1 MTRSGDALTHRTY
14 LSAHST
20 HRDPRAGTGAVSDL
34 NSRMTCAAIRSH
46 RPPPPAASCRV
57 LAAIRS
63 AAVLG
68 IEAFAVTVEVD
79 AAPGLH
85 GWTMVGL
92 PSGSV
97 KEARERVG
105 AALVNAGF
113 TLPPRRWTVNLSPAD
128 VRKDGTAFDL
138 PIAIG
143 VHVASGQLDAAMVSG
158 LIFAG
163 ELGLDGTIRP
173 IRGALPLARAARETG
188 ARALVLPAAN
198 AAEAS
203 LLRDVVLAPCDT
215 LDALVH
221 ELRRHA
227 LPTMRPVAPPQSDD
241 EQADFSEVVG
251 QPLSK
256 RALEIAAA
264 GGHNVYLVGPPGAGK
279 TMLAR
284 RLPSILPP
292 LDDDA
297 LLDVVAIHSVGGIL
311 PAGRVPSR
319 TPPFRAPHH
328 TISVAG
334 LIGGGPGPRP
344 GEVSLAH
351 RGVLFL
357 DELLELPRY
366 ALDAMRQPLEDGRVV
381 IARAAHAVAFPAR
394 FLLVGA
400 ANPCPCGFD
409 GDGTGRCRCSLADI
423 NRYRARLS
431 GPLADRIDLHVRVG
445 AVALA
450 ALGRDTK
457 EESSASIRERVV
469 GARARQRLRHRALPG
484 VSCNGDAP
492 GRWLQAHAGLT
503 AESRELLAS
512 AAERLRLSARA
523 YHRTLRVART
533 IADLDG
539 DERISTGALAE
550 ALAFRP
556 TESASQG

>member
-1 MTRSGDALTHRTY
+1 M
-14 LSAHST
+14 
-20 HRDPRAGTGAVSDL
+20 
-34 NSRMTCAAIRSH
+34 
-46 RPPPPAASCRV
+46 

-79 AAPGLH
+79 AAPGLP

-143 VHVASGQLDAAMVSG
+143 VLVASGQLEAERAEG
-158 LIFAG
+158 LLFAG
-163 ELGLDGTIRP
+163 ELGLDGTVRP
-173 IRGALPLARAARETG
+173 IRGALPLARAARDAE
-188 ARALVLPAAN
+188 ARALVLPAPN
-198 AAEAS
+198 CAEAS
-203 LLRDVVLAPCDT
+203 LLRGVRLAPCATLRELVDT
-215 LDALVH
+215 LAARRLPDA
-221 ELRRHA
+221 
-227 LPTMRPVAPPQSDD
+227 PNAPPPRAPSHDSDF
-241 EQADFSEVVG
+241 ADVVG
-251 QPLSK
+251 QVFAK
-256 RALEIAAA
+256 RALELAAA
-264 GGHNVYLVGPPGAGK
+264 GGHNAFLVGPPGAGK

-284 RLPSILPP
+284 RLTSILPP

-297 LLDVVAIHSVGGIL
+297 LLEVVAIHSVGGIL
-311 PAGRVPSR
+311 PAGAAPVR

-328 TISVAG
+328 TISLAG

-357 DELLELPRY
+357 DEMLELPRY
-366 ALDAMRQPLEDGRVV
+366 VLDAMRQPLEDARVV

-394 FLLVGA
+394 FLLIGA
-400 ANPCPCGFD
+400 ANPCPCGYD
-409 GDGTGRCRCSLADI
+409 GDASGRCRCSAADI
-423 NRYRARLS
+423 ARYRSRLS

-450 ALGRDTK
+450 ELGRPTR
-457 EESSASIRERVV
+457 EETSATIRARVAGARER
-469 GARARQRLRHRALPG
+469 QRERYRVLPG
-484 VSCNGDAP
+484 IHTNSEAP
-492 GRWLQAHAGLT
+492 GRWLQSHGALT
-503 AESRELLAS
+503 DGARELLAT
-512 AAERLRLSARA
+512 AAERLKLSARA

-533 IADLDG
+533 AADIASE
-539 DERISTGALAE
+539 ERIEPGAIAE
-550 ALAFRP
+550 ALMFRP
-556 TESASQG
+556 AVDSS

>member
-1 MTRSGDALTHRTY
+1 M
-14 LSAHST
+14 
-20 HRDPRAGTGAVSDL
+20 
-34 NSRMTCAAIRSH
+34 
-46 RPPPPAASCRV
+46 

-63 AAVLG
+63 AAILG

-79 AAPGLH
+79 AAPGLP

-113 TLPPRRWTVNLSPAD
+113 ALPPRRWTVNLSPAD

-143 VHVASGQLDAAMVSG
+143 VLVASGQLPADAVSG
-158 LIFAG
+158 LLFAG
-163 ELGLDGTIRP
+163 ELGLDGSVRP
-173 IRGALPLARAARETG
+173 IRGALPLARAARDLG
-188 ARALVLPAAN
+188 ARALVLPAPN
-198 AAEAS
+198 VAEAG
-203 LLRDVVLAPCDT
+203 LLRDVRLAPCDS
-215 LDALVH
+215 LRGLVQALAAGRLPDAP
-221 ELRRHA
+221 A
-227 LPTMRPVAPPQSDD
+227 ASPPADPAPDCD
-241 EQADFSEVVG
+241 LADVVG
-251 QPLSK
+251 QRMAK
-256 RALEIAAA
+256 RALELAAA
-264 GGHNVYLVGPPGAGK
+264 GGHNLFLVGPPGAGK

-284 RLPSILPP
+284 RLTSILPP

-297 LLDVVAIHSVGGIL
+297 LLEVVAIHSVGGIL
-311 PAGRVPSR
+311 PAGAVPAR

-328 TISVAG
+328 TISLAG

-366 ALDAMRQPLEDGRVV
+366 VLDAMRQPLEDARVV
-381 IARAAHAVAFPAR
+381 IARAAHAVAYPAR

-409 GDGTGRCRCSLADI
+409 GDASGRCRCSAADI
-423 NRYRARLS
+423 ARYRGRLS

-450 ALGRDTK
+450 DLGAAAR
-457 EESSASIRERVV
+457 EETSATVRARVAAARER
-469 GARARQRLRHRALPG
+469 QRVRYRVLPG
-484 VSCNGDAP
+484 VRCNAEAP
-492 GRWLQAHAGLT
+492 GRWLQQHAGLT
-503 AESRELLAS
+503 DDARELLGT
-512 AAERLRLSARA
+512 AAEKLRLSARA

-533 IADLDG
+533 VADLAGEELVTPG
-539 DERISTGALAE
+539 DLAE
-550 ALAFRP
+550 ALMLRP
-556 TESASQG
+556 SADPA

>member
-1 MTRSGDALTHRTY
+1 M
-14 LSAHST
+14 
-20 HRDPRAGTGAVSDL
+20 
-34 NSRMTCAAIRSH
+34 
-46 RPPPPAASCRV
+46 

-68 IEAFAVTVEVD
+68 VDAFAVTVEVD
-79 AAPGLH
+79 AAAGLP

-105 AALVNAGF
+105 AALVNAGLQ
-113 TLPPRRWTVNLSPAD
+113 LPPRRWTINLSPAD

-138 PIAIG
+138 PVALG
-143 VHVASGQLDAAMVSG
+143 TLVASGQLEADAVAG
-158 LIFAG
+158 LLCVG
-163 ELGLDGTIRP
+163 ELGLDGGIRP
-173 IRGALPLARAARETG
+173 IRGALPLARAARDAG

-198 AAEAS
+198 AHEAA
-203 LLRDVVLAPCDT
+203 LLRDVRLAPCDSLASLVDHLRAGT
-215 LDALVH
+215 L
-221 ELRRHA
+221 
-227 LPTMRPVAPPQSDD
+227 PSAPPAPTPEIAPD
-241 EQADFSEVVG
+241 QACFSEVVG
-251 QPLSK
+251 QPLAK

-264 GGHNVYLVGPPGAGK
+264 GGHNVLLIGPPGAGK

-297 LLDVVAIHSVGGIL
+297 LLEVVAVHSVGGIL
-311 PAGRVPSR
+311 PTDRVPTR

-328 TISVAG
+328 TISLPG

-366 ALDAMRQPLEDGRVV
+366 VLDAMRQPLEDARVTIV
-381 IARAAHAVAFPAR
+381 RAAQSVAFPAR

-400 ANPCPCGFD
+400 ANPCPCGHD
-409 GDGTGRCRCSLADI
+409 GEPTGRCRCAAAEI
-423 NRYRARLS
+423 ARYRSRLS
-431 GPLADRIDLHVRVG
+431 GPLADRIDLHVRIG

-450 ALGRDTK
+450 ALGQMAQ
-457 EESSASIRERVV
+457 EEPSAHIRARVV
-469 GARARQRLRHRALPG
+469 AARTRQRDRYAVLPG
-484 VSCNGDAP
+484 VRVNGEAP
-492 GRWLQAHAGLT
+492 GRWLQQHGALA
-503 AESRELLAS
+503 AAARSLLAE

-523 YHRTLRVART
+523 FHRTLRVART
-533 IADLDG
+533 VADLEG
-539 DERISTGALAE
+539 EERIEASAIAE
-550 ALAFRP
+550 ALLFRGND
-556 TESASQG
+556 SQEGGAPR

>member
-1 MTRSGDALTHRTY
+1 M
-14 LSAHST
+14 
-20 HRDPRAGTGAVSDL
+20 
-34 NSRMTCAAIRSH
+34 
-46 RPPPPAASCRV
+46 

-68 IEAFAVTVEVD
+68 IEAFGVTVEVD
-79 AAPGLH
+79 AAQGLP

-113 TLPPRRWTVNLSPAD
+113 VLPPRRWTVNLSPAD

-138 PIAIG
+138 PVAIG
-143 VHVASGQLDAAMVSG
+143 VLVASGQLEAARVEG
-158 LIFAG
+158 LLFAG

-173 IRGALPLARAARETG
+173 IRGALPLARATRETG
-188 ARALVLPAAN
+188 ARALVLPSAN
-198 AAEAS
+198 AVEAA
-203 LLRDVVLAPCDT
+203 LLRDVRLAPCDS
-215 LDALVH
+215 LAALVSL
-221 ELRRHA
+221 LRAGR
-227 LPTMRPVAPPQSDD
+227 LPESPPPSAPGDD
-241 EQADFSEVVG
+241 ADAAADFAEVVG
-251 QPLSK
+251 QPMAK
-256 RALEIAAA
+256 RALEVAAA
-264 GGHNVYLVGPPGAGK
+264 GGHNVFLVGPPGAGK

-292 LDDDA
+292 LDNDA

-311 PAGRVPSR
+311 PAGRAPAR

-328 TISVAG
+328 TISLAG
-334 LIGGGPGPRP
+334 LIGGGVGPRP

-366 ALDAMRQPLEDGRVV
+366 VLDAMRQPLEDGRVV
-381 IARAAHAVAFPAR
+381 LARAAHAVAYPAR

-409 GDGTGRCRCSLADI
+409 EDPSGRCRCSAADVQ
-423 NRYRARLS
+423 RYRARLS

-445 AVALA
+445 AVTLA
-450 ALGRDTK
+450 DLGSPARG
-457 EESSASIRERVV
+457 EPSAAI
-469 GARARQRLRHRALPG
+469 RARVASARDRQRARFRALPG
-484 VSCNGDAP
+484 VGLNAEAP
-492 GRWLQAHAGLT
+492 GRWLQAHGGLT
-503 AESRELLAS
+503 DSARALLAA
-512 AAERLRLSARA
+512 AAERLGLSARA
-523 YHRTLRVART
+523 YHRVLRVART

-539 DERISTGALAE
+539 RDRIEPSALAE

-556 TESASQG
+556 AGSADGNPAP

>member
-1 MTRSGDALTHRTY
+1 M
-14 LSAHST
+14 LSAI
-20 HRDPRAGTGAVSDL
+20 P
-34 NSRMTCAAIRSH
+34 
-46 RPPPPAASCRV
+46 
-57 LAAIRS
+57 S

-79 AAPGLH
+79 AAPGLP

-143 VHVASGQLDAAMVSG
+143 VLVASGQLPADAVAG
-158 LIFAG
+158 LLFAG
-163 ELGLDGTIRP
+163 ELGLDGSVRP
-173 IRGALPLARAARETG
+173 IRGALPLARAARDLR

-198 AAEAS
+198 VAEAG
-203 LLRDVVLAPCDT
+203 LLRDVRLAPCDS
-215 LDALVH
+215 LRGLVQ
-221 ELRRHA
+221 LLAAGR
-227 LPTMRPVAPPQSDD
+227 LPEAPPAPQPGDLVPD
-241 EQADFSEVVG
+241 CDFADVVG
-251 QPLSK
+251 QRIAK
-256 RALEIAAA
+256 RALEVAAA
-264 GGHNVYLVGPPGAGK
+264 GGHNLFLVGPPGAGK

-284 RLPSILPP
+284 RLTSILPP

-297 LLDVVAIHSVGGIL
+297 LLEVVAIHSVGGIL
-311 PAGRVPSR
+311 PAGAVPAR

-328 TISVAG
+328 TISLAG

-366 ALDAMRQPLEDGRVV
+366 VLDAMRQPLEDGRVV
-381 IARAAHAVAFPAR
+381 IARAAHAVAYPAR

-409 GDGTGRCRCSLADI
+409 GDAAGRCRCSAADI
-423 NRYRARLS
+423 ARYRGRLS

-450 ALGRDTK
+450 DLGAAAR
-457 EESSASIRERVV
+457 EETSATVRERVAA
-469 GARARQRLRHRALPG
+469 ARERQRLRYRVLPG
-484 VSCNGDAP
+484 VRCNAEAP
-492 GRWLQAHAGLT
+492 GRWLQQHAQLSDD
-503 AESRELLAS
+503 ARELLGA

-523 YHRTLRVART
+523 YHRALRVART
-533 IADLDG
+533 VADLAGEEQVTPG
-539 DERISTGALAE
+539 DLAE
-550 ALAFRP
+550 ALMFRP
-556 TESASQG
+556 AVDAG

>member
-1 MTRSGDALTHRTY
+1 M
-14 LSAHST
+14 
-20 HRDPRAGTGAVSDL
+20 
-34 NSRMTCAAIRSH
+34 
-46 RPPPPAASCRV
+46 

-68 IEAFAVTVEVD
+68 VDAFAVTVEVD
-79 AAPGLH
+79 AAAGLP

-105 AALVNAGF
+105 AALANAGLA
-113 TLPPRRWTVNLSPAD
+113 LPPRRWTVNLSPAD

-138 PIAIG
+138 PVALG
-143 VHVASGQLDAAMVSG
+143 ALVASGQLEAAAVDG
-158 LIFAG
+158 LLVVG
-163 ELGLDGTIRP
+163 ELGLDGSIRP
-173 IRGALPLARAARETG
+173 IRGALPLARAARDGG

-198 AAEAS
+198 AHEAA
-203 LLRDVVLAPCDT
+203 LLRDVRLAPCDSLAVLVAHLRAGT
-215 LDALVH
+215 L
-221 ELRRHA
+221 
-227 LPTMRPVAPPQSDD
+227 PAPPTPPPASTPDD
-241 EQADFSEVVG
+241 GPCFSEVVG
-251 QPLSK
+251 QPLAK

-264 GGHNVYLVGPPGAGK
+264 GGHNLLLIGPPGAGK

-297 LLDVVAIHSVGGIL
+297 LLEVVAVHSVGGIL
-311 PAGRVPSR
+311 APDRPPGR

-328 TISVAG
+328 TISLPG

-366 ALDAMRQPLEDGRVV
+366 VLDAMRQPLEDARVTIV
-381 IARAAHAVAFPAR
+381 RASQAVAFPAR

-400 ANPCPCGFD
+400 ANPCPCGHD
-409 GDGTGRCRCSLADI
+409 GEPSRRCRCAAAEI
-423 NRYRARLS
+423 ARYRSRLS
-431 GPLADRIDLHVRVG
+431 GPLADRIDLHVRIG

-450 ALGRDTK
+450 ALGQLAR
-457 EESSASIRERVV
+457 EESSAQIRERVAA
-469 GARARQRLRHRALPG
+469 ARVRQRERYAVLPG
-484 VSCNGDAP
+484 VRLNGEAP
-492 GRWLQAHAGLT
+492 GRWLQQHGALAPE
-503 AESRELLAS
+503 ARSLLAT

-523 YHRTLRVART
+523 FHRTLRVART
-533 IADLDG
+533 VADLDG
-539 DERISTGALAE
+539 DERIGPAALAE
-550 ALAFRP
+550 ALLFRGRD
-556 TESASQG
+556 SQGDGGPG

>member
-1 MTRSGDALTHRTY
+1 MGPALERC
-14 LSAHST
+14 
-20 HRDPRAGTGAVSDL
+20 RCCGAGPH
-34 NSRMTCAAIRSH
+34 AA
-46 RPPPPAASCRV
+46 CV

-68 IEAFAVTVEVD
+68 IEAFGVTVEVD
-79 AAPGLH
+79 AAAGLP

-105 AALVNAGF
+105 AAVVNAGF
-113 TLPPRRWTVNLSPAD
+113 ALPPRRWTVNLSPAD

-143 VHVASGQLDAAMVSG
+143 VLVASGQLDVAAITG
-158 LIFAG
+158 LMFAG

-173 IRGALPLARAARETG
+173 IRGALPLARAARDSR
-188 ARALVLPAAN
+188 ARALVLPADN

-203 LLRDVVLAPCDT
+203 LLRDVRLAPCES
-215 LDALVH
+215 LAELVH
-221 ELRRHA
+221 ALRRGE
-227 LPTMRPVAPPQSDD
+227 LPRAATVPPAEVPEPS
-241 EQADFSEVVG
+241 ADFADVVG
-251 QPLSK
+251 QRVAK

-292 LDDDA
+292 LGDDA

-311 PAGRVPSR
+311 PAGSVPSR

-328 TISVAG
+328 TISIAG

-366 ALDAMRQPLEDGRVV
+366 VIDAMRQPLEDGRVV

-400 ANPCPCGFD
+400 ANPCPCGYD
-409 GDGTGRCRCSLADI
+409 GDPSGRCRCSLNDI
-423 NRYRARLS
+423 TRYRGRLS
-431 GPLADRIDLHVRVG
+431 GPLVDRIDLHVHVG
-445 AVALA
+445 PVALT
-450 ALGRDTK
+450 ALG
-457 EESSASIRERVV
+457 SASAEEPSAAIRSRVAA
-469 GARARQRLRHRALPG
+469 ARARQRVRHRALPG
-484 VSCNGDAP
+484 ITCNGEAP
-492 GRWLQAHAGLT
+492 GRWLQSHAGLT
-503 AESRELLAS
+503 PAARELLGS
-512 AAERLRLSARA
+512 AAERLRLSARG

-539 DERISTGALAE
+539 EETVLPSAVAE
-550 ALAFRP
+550 ALGYRP
-556 TESASQG
+556 PDPSLPTGA

>member
-1 MTRSGDALTHRTY
+1 M
-14 LSAHST
+14 
-20 HRDPRAGTGAVSDL
+20 
-34 NSRMTCAAIRSH
+34 
-46 RPPPPAASCRV
+46 

-79 AAPGLH
+79 AAPGLP

-128 VRKDGTAFDL
+128 VRKEGTAFDL
-138 PIAIG
+138 PVAIG
-143 VHVASGQLDAAMVSG
+143 VLVASGQLDAGSVEG
-158 LIFAG
+158 LLFAG
-163 ELGLDGTIRP
+163 ELGLDGTVRP
-173 IRGALPLARAARETG
+173 IRGALPLARAARDTE

-198 AAEAS
+198 ANEAA
-203 LLRDVVLAPCDT
+203 LLRGVRLAPCRT
-215 LDALVH
+215 LGDLVAALQAGRLPDAPVVPPAL
-221 ELRRHA
+221 ELEDR
-227 LPTMRPVAPPQSDD
+227 
-241 EQADFSEVVG
+241 ADFGDVVG
-251 QPLSK
+251 QRIAK
-256 RALEIAAA
+256 RALELAAA
-264 GGHNVYLVGPPGAGK
+264 GGHNAFLVGPPGAGK

-284 RLPSILPP
+284 RLTSILPP

-297 LLDVVAIHSVGGIL
+297 LLEVVAVHSVGGIL
-311 PAGRVPSR
+311 PAGAVPLR

-328 TISVAG
+328 TISLAG

-357 DELLELPRY
+357 DEMLELPRY
-366 ALDAMRQPLEDGRVV
+366 VLDAMRQPLEDARVV

-394 FLLVGA
+394 FLLIGA
-400 ANPCPCGFD
+400 ANPCPCGHD
-409 GDGTGRCRCSLADI
+409 GDASGRCRCSHADI
-423 NRYRARLS
+423 ARYRGRLS

-450 ALGRDTK
+450 DLGAASR
-457 EESSASIRERVV
+457 EESSATIRARVAEARER
-469 GARARQRLRHRALPG
+469 QRVRYRVLPG
-484 VSCNGDAP
+484 VHTNAEVP
-492 GRWLQAHAGLT
+492 GRWLQAHGAL
-503 AESRELLAS
+503 AEPSRELLAT
-512 AAERLRLSARA
+512 AAEKLKLSARA

-533 IADLDG
+533 AADLAG
-539 DERISTGALAE
+539 EERIEPGAIAE
-550 ALAFRP
+550 ALMFRP
-556 TESASQG
+556 AVDAP